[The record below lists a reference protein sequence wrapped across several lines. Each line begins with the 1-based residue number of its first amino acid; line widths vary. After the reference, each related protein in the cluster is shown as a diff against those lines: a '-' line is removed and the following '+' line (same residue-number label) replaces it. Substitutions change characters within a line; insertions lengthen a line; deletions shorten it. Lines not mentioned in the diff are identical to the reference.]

1 MMLLVLLLFAGV
13 FLSAFFSGSETGFY
27 RMTRVRLVL
36 DSLDG
41 DRIARGLLWL
51 ANRPALF
58 VATLLVGN
66 NVANY
71 LVSLAIVLAAAE
83 LGGGAAAEILAPLLL
98 SPLLFVYG
106 ELFPKSLYFHAPNRL
121 MRRGGGLLLL
131 CAAVLAPVSGLLWAF
146 GKVLECLAG
155 QSHPQVKLQLARR
168 ELQSVLEEGH
178 EVGVLLPAQRQIAQ
192 GMFAVAKEPVRQ
204 FARPIGRIARARLST
219 SKAEMLRLARRQRLA
234 ALPVEDDTPQRTL
247 LGYIPVAEL
256 ALSESDPRELIRPFL
271 QLSPDETHLAAL
283 VRLYT
288 AGEDLALLVD
298 RDGRPWGLITTSQLL
313 EPLFRSGR

>member
-1 MMLLVLLLFAGV
+1 MILLLLAAGL

-58 VATLLVGN
+58 VATVLVGN

-71 LVSLAIVLAAAE
+71 LVSLAIVMAAAE
-83 LGGGAAAEILAPLLL
+83 LGGGAVTEILAPLFL

-106 ELFPKSLYFHAPNRL
+106 ELFPKSLYFHAPNQL

-131 CAAVLAPVSGLLWAF
+131 CAAVLSPVSALLWIF
-146 GKVLECLAG
+146 SKVLEQLAG

-178 EVGVLLPAQRQIAQ
+178 EAGVLLPAQRQIAQ

-204 FARPIGRIARARLST
+204 YARPLGRVPRARLGAGRS
-219 SKAEMLRLARRQRLA
+219 EMLRLARRQRLA
-234 ALPVEDDTPQRTL
+234 ALPVEDDTPQRKL

-256 ALSESDPRELIRPFL
+256 QLSDRDPRELIRPFL
-271 QLSPDETHLAAL
+271 ELSQDETHLAAL

-288 AGEDLALLVD
+288 AGEDQALLVD
-298 RDGRPWGLITTSQLL
+298 RDGRPTALITTSQLI
-313 EPLFRSGR
+313 EPLFRGGR